1 MAPLPLPPL
10 LLLGTNKITNHY
22 SRSHVFSGLKRID
35 DGLVLGVIMEQI
47 SQRKQGMFA
56 QVWVPLS
63 APPK

>member
-1 MAPLPLPPL
+1 
-10 LLLGTNKITNHY
+10 
-22 SRSHVFSGLKRID
+22 VFFGLKRVD
-35 DGLVLGVIMEQI
+35 DGLVLGVIMKQI